1 MFTYYHNRRS
11 KADLFMDGL
20 LYEAYAWVCK
30 PGAISTCGSRP
41 PVEWKVYWTAIKNLM
56 KGILVADD
64 PAKPSRLWRRNE
76 TWTPH
81 EA

>member
-20 LYEAYAWVCK
+20 SYEAYAWVCK
-30 PGAISTCGSRP
+30 PGAITTCGGRP
-41 PVEWKVYWTAIKNLM
+41 PVNWSVNADLCLGWPPVKNLM

-64 PAKPSRLWRRNE
+64 PAKPSRLWRSNE
-76 TWTPH
+76 T
-81 EA
+81 